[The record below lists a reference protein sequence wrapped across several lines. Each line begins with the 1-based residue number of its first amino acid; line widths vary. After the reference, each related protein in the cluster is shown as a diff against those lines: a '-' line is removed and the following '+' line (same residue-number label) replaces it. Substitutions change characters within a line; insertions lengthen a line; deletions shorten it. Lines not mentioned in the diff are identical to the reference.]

1 MTYGTLNAV
10 VPLVFFL
17 VLTSMAMMLPWLT
30 LAGLGKGNS
39 QGNVET
45 MDLVGDDAEKDSTA
59 EQSTTT
65 ASSSTPEDCKVQLK
79 DRITPQVNFVQ

>member
-45 MDLVGDDAEKDSTA
+45 MDLVGDDAEKDGI
-59 EQSTTT
+59 EW
-65 ASSSTPEDCKVQLK
+65 E
-79 DRITPQVNFVQ
+79 VNYNGWWFQTFAIFHIILDNPSH

>member
-1 MTYGTLNAV
+1 MGFSVSVDMMAWMTYVTLSAV

-45 MDLVGDDAEKDSTA
+45 VDLVGDDAEKDSTA
-59 EQSTTT
+59 EQSITT
-65 ASSSTPEDCKVQLK
+65 ASSSTPEDCKVQ
-79 DRITPQVNFVQ
+79 

>member
-10 VPLVFFL
+10 VPLVFFP